1 MKTITDAEFS
11 IMFEQYWNTL
21 EECGVSSFF
30 EKEKLYADLRN
41 AAGGLNEDTGV
52 AYPGGLLHYMNLCV
66 AVGKR
71 VYNIVNK
78 YCPLDLVSVKKVLA
92 LMHLSKIVLF
102 TQNHDAWQIE
112 KLGKNYIFNP
122 NLTESLKFGER
133 SLLIVMNLGIKLTGE
148 EFEAFRCIDKKSELV
163 RDGNQYN
170 SMLTI
175 IVKTANEITTKLET
189 IRLFRENP

>member
-11 IMFEQYWNTL
+11 IMFEQYWKTV
-21 EECGVSSFF
+21 EECGVGSFLK
-30 EKEKLYADLRN
+30 KEKHYADLRN

-78 YCPLDLVSVKKVLA
+78 YCPLDILSMTKVLS

-102 TQNHDAWQIE
+102 VQNPDTWQIE

-122 NLTESLKFGER
+122 SLTESLKFGER
-133 SLLIVMNLGIKLTGE
+133 SILMVMNLGIKLTGE
-148 EFEAFRCIDKKSELV
+148 EFEAFRCIDKKGELA
-163 RDGNQYN
+163 RDGSQYN

-175 IVKTANEITTKLET
+175 IVKAANEITTKLET
-189 IRLFRENP
+189 IKR